1 MPSVGGVVIDHYGDV
16 PVYQQLAAILRE
28 LIQSGQIPPHR
39 PIPSKKS
46 LVQQYGVAPGTVE
59 RAVDVLK
66 ADGYL
71 KTVLGRGLFVT
82 EPGERTP
89 SS

>member
-1 MPSVGGVVIDHYGDV
+1 
-16 PVYQQLAAILRE
+16 
-28 LIQSGQIPPHR
+28 
-39 PIPSKKS
+39 
-46 LVQQYGVAPGTVE
+46 VE

-82 EPGERTP
+82 EPDERTP
-89 SS
+89 SG